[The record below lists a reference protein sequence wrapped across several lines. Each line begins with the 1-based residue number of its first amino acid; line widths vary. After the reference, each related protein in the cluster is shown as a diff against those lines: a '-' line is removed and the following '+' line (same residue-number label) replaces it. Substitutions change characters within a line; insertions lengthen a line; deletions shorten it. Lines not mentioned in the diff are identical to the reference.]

1 MTRGEFEKHI
11 ERQTIDPNQKEDYW
25 ILYDKIY
32 EPLSPLTY
40 NQKANL
46 LLAEFKILRSNA
58 FLVLTP

>member
-1 MTRGEFEKHI
+1 MTREEFEKHI
-11 ERQTIDPNQKEDYW
+11 EKQTIDPNQKEDYW

-46 LLAEFKILRSNA
+46 LLVELRKLKKSN
-58 FLVLTP
+58 

>member
-1 MTRGEFEKHI
+1 MTRGEFEKYI
-11 ERQTIDPNQKEDYW
+11 EVQSIDPNKKNDYW

-46 LLAEFKILRSNA
+46 LLSELRKIK
-58 FLVLTP
+58 

>member
-11 ERQTIDPNQKEDYW
+11 EKQYIDPNQKEDYW

-46 LLAEFKILRSNA
+46 LLAELRKLKKSN
-58 FLVLTP
+58 

>member
-11 ERQTIDPNQKEDYW
+11 EKQTIDPNQKEDYW

-40 NQKANL
+40 NQKSNL
-46 LLAEFKILRSNA
+46 LLAELRKLKKSN
-58 FLVLTP
+58 

>member
-11 ERQTIDPNQKEDYW
+11 EKQTIDPNQKADYW

-46 LLAEFKILRSNA
+46 LLAELRKLKKSN
-58 FLVLTP
+58 

>member
-46 LLAEFKILRSNA
+46 LLAELRKLKKSN
-58 FLVLTP
+58 

>member
-11 ERQTIDPNQKEDYW
+11 EKQTIDPNQKEDYW

-32 EPLSPLTY
+32 EPLSPLTS

-46 LLAEFKILRSNA
+46 LLAELRKLKKS
-58 FLVLTP
+58 TPD